1 MFCEARNVAK
11 RKSKSDNPANCR
23 EYGPCW
29 LSRDHENLWPNT
41 SAPIRLPP
49 CPGGASPSAAEE
61 CLNKN
66 DIIFANRPRTMAG
79 KYLGNDYTSLATTSY
94 GDHWRIMRRIS
105 SMEILSTQRLQ
116 MLQSIRTDEVK
127 AMIRRLYRAS
137 ETQQAVDMK
146 IVFFELM
153 INVMMRMIS
162 GKSYYGENVEEIEE
176 AKKFR
181 EIVIETFQLGGTSNM
196 ADFLP
201 MLRWL
206 GVGGVEKRL
215 MVLQKK
221 RDASMQELVEEC
233 KRRMRSNNG
242 GDLDMGGKNKTMIE
256 VLLTLQEKEPEYY
269 TDGIIGILMLV
280 SSLIPL
286 NFFC

>member
-1 MFCEARNVAK
+1 
-11 RKSKSDNPANCR
+11 
-23 EYGPCW
+23 
-29 LSRDHENLWPNT
+29 
-41 SAPIRLPP
+41 
-49 CPGGASPSAAEE
+49 
-61 CLNKN
+61 
-66 DIIFANRPRTMAG
+66 MAG

-137 ETQQAVDMK
+137 ETHQAVDMK

-153 INVMMRMIS
+153 MNVMMRMIS

-233 KRRMRSNNG
+233 RRRMRSSNG
-242 GDLDMGGKNKTMIE
+242 GNLDMGGKNKTMIE

-269 TDGIIGILMLV
+269 TDGIIGILMLILPRAGTSQASGV
-280 SSLIPL
+280 FDKLGGRPPRNRRERREPAAPADRRIYLHNTSINPL
-286 NFFC
+286 RQKCHLLASRCRSRVRECDRPNGHSPQ